1 MPYPMIPAD
10 LKATIDR
17 HMRLFAGWQ
26 MMADEAGGDPQEGAQ
41 QGADGAQEADKGD
54 GDKPLG
60 PNGEKALQAE
70 REARRKSDAEVQA
83 LKAQMSRLAE
93 AFGVKPADAK
103 SDDDGKVDAL
113 AKSVDAILHNSAV
126 ERVAR
131 DHQITDTDDLALLR
145 EQATEAAMEKLAKR
159 LQPAK
164 NDDGDGTKSK
174 RRPPAPDRSQG
185 HGSGDGA
192 KPSVSQVMA
201 ERRAARA
208 AREATK

>member
-1 MPYPMIPAD
+1 MPYPLIPAD
-10 LKATIDR
+10 LKATIDG

-41 QGADGAQEADKGD
+41 QGADEEADKGD

-113 AKSVDAILHNSAV
+113 AKSVDAILHHSAV

-131 DHQITDTDDLALLR
+131 DHQITDKDDLALLR
-145 EQATEAAMEKLAKR
+145 EQTTEAAMEKLAKR
-159 LQPAK
+159 LQPPAK
-164 NDDGDGTKSK
+164 NDDDGTKSK

>member
-1 MPYPMIPAD
+1 MPNQTIPAD
-10 LKATIDR
+10 LQATIDR
-17 HMRLFAGWQ
+17 HMALFAGWQ
-26 MMADEAGGDPQEGAQ
+26 MMADEAGDDAQDDAQ
-41 QGADGAQEADKGD
+41 QGADGAQDADKGD

-70 REARRKSDAEVQA
+70 RAARKQSDAEVA
-83 LKAQMSRLAE
+83 TLKAQMTRLAE
-93 AFGVKPADAK
+93 AFGVKPVDAK

-131 DHQITDTDDLALLR
+131 TYQIADKDDLALLT
-145 EQATEAAMEKLAKR
+145 EQTTEAAMEKLAKR

-164 NDDGDGTKSK
+164 NDDDSAKQK

-192 KPSVSQVMA
+192 KPSVSQVIA